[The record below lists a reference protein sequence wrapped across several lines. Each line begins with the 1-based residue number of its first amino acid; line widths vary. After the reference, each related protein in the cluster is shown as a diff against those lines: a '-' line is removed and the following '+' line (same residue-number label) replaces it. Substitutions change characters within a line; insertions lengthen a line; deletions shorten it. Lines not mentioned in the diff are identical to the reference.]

1 MSVIILLTMS
11 GIISVTMNVIGLL
24 SIREKKP
31 YTRASKQMVLFVN
44 IMVKLLEIS
53 KLTQAGLKELV
64 HIFKIG
70 ILRIMI
76 ELYSDQETLTVVLR
90 LLIPKTVR

>member
-1 MSVIILLTMS
+1 
-11 GIISVTMNVIGLL
+11 MNVIGLL

-31 YTRASKQMVLFVN
+31 YTRASKQLVLLFVN
-44 IMVKLLEIS
+44 TMVKLLEIS

-70 ILRIMI
+70 ILRII
-76 ELYSDQETLTVVLR
+76 TEFYSDQETLTVVLR